1 MFWIIDKLITWF
13 CPDFILIPKD
23 QFLIPAISSIAENDD
38 NIKALVDYQLY
49 GKVLSLVRNIESSG
63 SLGQYKRIN
72 VITAIKAECRKLD
85 LPEWPERD
93 INLAIEIAIRE
104 L

>member
-1 MFWIIDKLITWF
+1 MYWIIDKLITWF
-13 CPDFILIPKD
+13 YPDLILIPKD
-23 QFLIPAISSIAENDD
+23 QFPIPEISSIAENDD
-38 NIKALVDYQLY
+38 DIKALIDNQLY

-63 SLGQYKRIN
+63 SFGQYKRIN
-72 VITAIKAECRKLD
+72 VITVIKAECRKFD

>member
-1 MFWIIDKLITWF
+1 MIDKFINWLKGKYYHDTIIITEDDLNI
-13 CPDFILIPKD
+13 PDNQRIT
-23 QFLIPAISSIAENDD
+23 DD
-38 NIKALVDYQLY
+38 VKSQIDPELY
-49 GKVLSLVRNIESSG
+49 NKVLALVRNIEGSK

-72 VITAIKAECRKLD
+72 VVTAIKAECRRLD

-93 INLAIEIAIRE
+93 INLAIEIAVRE

>member
-13 CPDFILIPKD
+13 YPDLILIPKD
-23 QFLIPAISSIAENDD
+23 QFPISEIASINEDND
-38 NIKALVDYQLY
+38 NIKTLIDDQLY

-85 LPEWPERD
+85 LPEWPECD

>member
-1 MFWIIDKLITWF
+1 MIDKLLHWLIKRYYPNF
-13 CPDFILIPKD
+13 VLIPEDSFK
-23 QFLIPAISSIAENDD
+23 IPDSQSITDD
-38 NIKALVDYQLY
+38 IKSQIKPELY
-49 GKVLSLVRNIESSG
+49 NKVLALVRNIEGSK

-72 VITAIKAECRKLD
+72 VVTAIKAECRRLD

-93 INLAIEIAIRE
+93 INLAIEIAVRE

>member
-1 MFWIIDKLITWF
+1 MFWIIDKLINWF
-13 CPDFILIPKD
+13 YPDFILIPKD
-23 QFLIPAISSIAENDD
+23 QFPIPEISSIAENDD
-38 NIKALVDYQLY
+38 DIKALIDNQLY

-63 SLGQYKRIN
+63 SFGQYKTIN
-72 VITAIKAECRKLD
+72 VITAIKAECRKFD
-85 LPEWPERD
+85 LPEWPERE

>member
-1 MFWIIDKLITWF
+1 MFWIINKLITWF
-13 CPDFILIPKD
+13 YPDFILIPKD
-23 QFLIPAISSIAENDD
+23 QFPIPEISSIAENDD
-38 NIKALVDYQLY
+38 NIKALIDNQLY
-49 GKVLSLVRNIESSG
+49 DKVLSLVRNIESSG
-63 SLGQYKRIN
+63 SFGQYKRIN

-93 INLAIEIAIRE
+93 INLAIELAIRE

>member
-1 MFWIIDKLITWF
+1 MIERFIHWF
-13 CPDFILIPKD
+13 IEKYYPDFIMIPKD
-23 QFLIPAISSIAENDD
+23 EFRIFPDIQPITDD
-38 NIKALVDYQLY
+38 IKSQIKPELY
-49 GKVLSLVRNIESSG
+49 NKVLALVRNIEGSK

-72 VITAIKAECRKLD
+72 VVTAIKAECRRLD

-93 INLAIEIAIRE
+93 INLAIELAVRE